1 MSIITNL
8 RKCLASLLYKNTISL
23 PNEYLK
29 YGNKRM
35 TSDWTEVLM
44 SDQDHYTGYGYASIR
59 NRANAVAKL
68 AIENVR
74 VDSDNPDATH
84 PYLEL
89 IKHSQSYSQHTF
101 WRDISTYLD
110 LEGVYYLMA
119 IRAVGEGRVGNV
131 QEFKMLNPYFIK
143 RVLTPD
149 RLSVAG
155 YVEAKKGMVREIPK
169 EMIIEIKEL
178 NPFDEDKPFAMTDAA
193 KDSQFTLKTA
203 GDYQRHAIKGNIN
216 APGVLSTD
224 VILPDTDFQNFVARV
239 RNHTKGE
246 PIFGNGAGGI
256 TWESMTQNLRDSALE
271 VVNEMNRD
279 QLFAVAGVSKTIM
292 GIEQSG
298 TTRETARV
306 QKDLNIEGH
315 CIPRVQLI
323 IDALNLDYSRNNPSQ
338 KSLTIVVDNPNAT
351 DIDAEKKEAELEKI
365 EFELYNSLI
374 DKGYTSELASQ
385 YVMGEIGLDKLGEPT
400 NKPIE
405 PEVKPVDTEKLTQ
418 QLNAMQSQG
427 IIAQQQGALQ
437 NAIVNIEGRTTALVI
452 NKLRKKYS
460 KTSVNAIEDA
470 DEITEADII
479 SKYDKKDLSNELA
492 LIIAMFYGIIFTL
505 QGEKAMKDRAK
516 EYGLPGDF
524 KLNEDIKKY
533 LKEVAEKA
541 SKGHIDTISK
551 DLYDIVRKDAMSGKS
566 LEEIV
571 SNIKR
576 EYSDEITEQRAKTI
590 ARTETERA
598 FTRSQYE
605 ADKQFIKQNK
615 LEGRVYKQWV
625 TRSGNPCA
633 FCKELESRP
642 PIPFNAN
649 FASLGDHLTV
659 EGKELGIGFEDVQA
673 GTLHPNCVLPDT
685 RIISPDAK
693 NIIKSYY
700 LGDVIEL
707 MTIGGRTLSV
717 TPNHIML
724 TTRGWV
730 SAKNL
735 RKTDS
740 IISYGG
746 WDEVSHL
753 EIDPANNNSPATIEQ
768 IFATAIKN
776 SPMMLRSVPVT
787 PEHLKGDGAFSQG
800 NIDIIS
806 VDSLLSGNH
815 DTSIHKSLN
824 NSLLCERDVAST
836 IPLIK
841 QGNLASMLIALGLT
855 SDGIVG
861 GDSLSN
867 LFSRVNLSTEE
878 FTSLFN
884 SASYNSRLQKASGD
898 NTSGDSETISELLFR
913 FSSLITEDH
922 IVDIKTTS
930 YSGHVYDINSNSTL
944 YINNGLIT
952 SNCACEYKI
961 IIEPAKNYLEKKEQ
975 ELEAEK
981 KKVQIDLQDFQKE
994 VTDILSK
1001 L

>member
-8 RKCLASLLYKNTISL
+8 RKGLASLLYKNTISL

-68 AIENVR
+68 AIENIR

-89 IKHSQSYSQHTF
+89 IKHSQSFSQYTF
-101 WRDISTYLD
+101 WRDISTYID

-119 IRAVGEGRVGNV
+119 IRAIGEDRVGNV

-203 GDYQRHAIKGNIN
+203 GDYTRHAIKGNIN

-224 VILPDTDFQNFVARV
+224 VILPDADFQNFAARV
-239 RNHTKGE
+239 KNHTKGE

-256 TWESMTQNLRDSALE
+256 TWESMTQNLKDSALD

-306 QKDLNIEGH
+306 QKDLLVEGQA
-315 CIPRVQLI
+315 IPRVQLI
-323 IDALNLDYSRNNPSQ
+323 IDALNLDYAKNTPSQ
-338 KSLTIVVDNPNAT
+338 KALNIVVDNPNAT
-351 DIDAEKKEAELEKI
+351 DIDAEKKEAELEKM
-365 EFELYNSLI
+365 EFELYNDLI
-374 DKGYTSELASQ
+374 NKGYTSELASQ

-405 PEVKPVDTEKLTQ
+405 SKVEPVDTEKLTQ

-470 DEITEADII
+470 EDITEADII
-479 SKYDKKDLSNELA
+479 SKYDKKDLANELA
-492 LIIAMFYGIIFTL
+492 IIIAMFYGIIFTL
-505 QGEKAMKDRAK
+505 QGEKAMKDRVK
-516 EYGLPGDF
+516 EYGLLGDF
-524 KLNEDIKKY
+524 KLNEDTKKY

-551 DLYDIVRKDAMSGKS
+551 DLYEIVRKDAMQGKS

-590 ARTETERA
+590 ARTETNRA

-625 TRSGNPCA
+625 TRSQNPCE

-649 FASLGDHLTV
+649 FADIGDHISV
-659 EGKELGIGFEDVQA
+659 DGKELAIGFEDLSA
-673 GTLHPNCVLPDT
+673 GTAHP
-685 RIISPDAK
+685 
-693 NIIKSYY
+693 
-700 LGDVIEL
+700 
-707 MTIGGRTLSV
+707 
-717 TPNHIML
+717 
-724 TTRGWV
+724 
-730 SAKNL
+730 
-735 RKTDS
+735 
-740 IISYGG
+740 
-746 WDEVSHL
+746 
-753 EIDPANNNSPATIEQ
+753 
-768 IFATAIKN
+768 
-776 SPMMLRSVPVT
+776 
-787 PEHLKGDGAFSQG
+787 
-800 NIDIIS
+800 
-806 VDSLLSGNH
+806 
-815 DTSIHKSLN
+815 
-824 NSLLCERDVAST
+824 
-836 IPLIK
+836 
-841 QGNLASMLIALGLT
+841 
-855 SDGIVG
+855 
-861 GDSLSN
+861 
-867 LFSRVNLSTEE
+867 
-878 FTSLFN
+878 
-884 SASYNSRLQKASGD
+884 
-898 NTSGDSETISELLFR
+898 
-913 FSSLITEDH
+913 
-922 IVDIKTTS
+922 
-930 YSGHVYDINSNSTL
+930 
-944 YINNGLIT
+944 
-952 SNCACEYKI
+952 NCACEYKI